1 VIRFA
6 PFLHENLFVCSLV
19 FKTELTLAFIV
30 RAANVHVGL
39 EELN

>member
-1 VIRFA
+1 
-6 PFLHENLFVCSLV
+6 V